1 MDTHRPKVLVSSRQ
15 AVMQVCYVRQ
25 DAFIRVAGS
34 SDTEASEIM
43 PNYVS
48 GKPTAG
54 ATKRKVDKTAG
65 SDDDDGDWDTSD
77 EKQSGSDSD
86 SELSDLESKDMEALR
101 RYFLK

>member
-1 MDTHRPKVLVSSRQ
+1 
-15 AVMQVCYVRQ
+15 MQQ
-25 DAFIRVAGS
+25 DAFIFFTGS

-48 GKPTAG
+48 GKSAAG

-65 SDDDDGDWDTSD
+65 SDDEDWDTSD
-77 EKQSGSDSD
+77 EKQSGSESD